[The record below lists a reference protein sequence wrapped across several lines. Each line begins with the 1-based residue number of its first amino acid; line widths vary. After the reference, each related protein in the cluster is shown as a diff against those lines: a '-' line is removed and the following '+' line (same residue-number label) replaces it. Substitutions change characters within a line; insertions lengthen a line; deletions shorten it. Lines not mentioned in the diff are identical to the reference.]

1 MKKSLAFVTL
11 FSILALGSTTAFAD
25 GTSTTTTAG
34 ITFTPA
40 VSSSL
45 RSEASVTF
53 IQDAEDPGDAGN
65 ETTPTT
71 PTGEDGSNSGKT
83 DAEVTE
89 TASDSGKNAKGD
101 DATAKDAADKKASQ
115 EKASTADKKKKSGEK
130 LEAAGADDSTSNE
143 KLLQTGEKAM
153 PQLMLAGFVMAGIA
167 LFYFFKN
174 SRKDTSEQ

>member
-53 IQDAEDPGDAGN
+53 IQDAEDPGDAGV

-101 DATAKDAADKKASQ
+101 AAAKDAADKKASQ
-115 EKASTADKKKKSGEK
+115 EKASNADKKKKSGEK

-143 KLLQTGEKAM
+143 KLLQTGEKEM